1 MLKTIRKALELEA
14 IRNIDMNSQERIS
27 IHREIITS
35 KPMMRN
41 VFFSFFE
48 KIDFLDKK
56 HFESTGPRIEIG
68 AGAFPINECIDGV
81 IASDY
86 VDGSHLGM
94 KLDALDMDLP
104 DRSVGAFYGQNV
116 FHHFDDPEK
125 FFAEA
130 DRCLQPGGGI
140 ILIEP
145 YFGPF
150 AQAVYKNLS
159 DGESFDKNQ
168 KNWNS
173 GTGGPMVGANQALS
187 YIVFIRDRADFE
199 KKFPHLQI
207 TEQYVFTNFM
217 RYLLSGGLNFR
228 QLVPSGAGNFIKA
241 IEFLLSPLSKILSL
255 HHAIV
260 IKKCNLSNT

>member
-1 MLKTIRKALELEA
+1 MYPKVEFLDIFDHFR
-14 IRNIDMNSQERIS
+14 
-27 IHREIITS
+27 
-35 KPMMRN
+35 
-41 VFFSFFE
+41 SFFE

-104 DRSVGAFYGQNV
+104 DGSVGAFYGQNV
-116 FHHFDDPEK
+116 FHHFDNPEK

-168 KNWNS
+168 KNWNCE
-173 GTGGPMVGANQALS
+173 AL
-187 YIVFIRDRADFE
+187 IWLICLTLKLTWIRLL
-199 KKFPHLQI
+199 KK
-207 TEQYVFTNFM
+207 QY
-217 RYLLSGGLNFR
+217 
-228 QLVPSGAGNFIKA
+228 
-241 IEFLLSPLSKILSL
+241 
-255 HHAIV
+255 
-260 IKKCNLSNT
+260 